1 MNFMQKIT
9 FILLLSL
16 SFISGYASA
25 DSKKIVK
32 WVDSS
37 GVTHYGDKLPSQE
50 LGRNNT
56 EMRDS
61 GIVIKRNVKVDQKT
75 EIIDQQKQQQKL
87 DQERKDKV
95 LLASYTKPEEIDLAR
110 DRNLEPDLAALQALT
125 QQKQNT
131 ANRTMRNNKT
141 AQGFITK
148 NKPLPAYL
156 SDELKQSQLESDG
169 ISKQIAQRKI
179 NMELTRKR
187 YSEEKERFINLKQPN
202 PNATDSALA
211 TAPISDLSTTSLNG
225 EATLAT
231 SASTGAAK

>member
-1 MNFMQKIT
+1 MNFMQKTT

-16 SFISGYASA
+16 IFISGYATA
-25 DSKKIVK
+25 DTKKIVK

-61 GIVIKRNVKVDQKT
+61 GIVIKRNIKADQKT
-75 EIIDQQKQQQKL
+75 EVLDLQKQQQKL
-87 DQERKDKV
+87 DQDRKDKV

-110 DRNLEPDLAALQALT
+110 DRNLETDFAAVQALT

-131 ANRTMRNNKT
+131 ANRTLRNNKT
-141 AQGFITK
+141 AQGFKTK

-156 SDELKQSQLESDG
+156 SEELKQSQLEFDS
-169 ISKQIAQRKI
+169 INKQIAQRKA
-179 NMELTRKR
+179 NMEVTRKR
-187 YSEEKERFINLKQPN
+187 YAEEKLRFIALKQPIV
-202 PNATDSALA
+202 NATDSTVAA
-211 TAPISDLSTTSLNG
+211 TPIANLSAASLNG
-225 EATLAT
+225 EAIPAT
-231 SASTGAAK
+231 STNNVAK